1 MANPSLMPLNDVGSA
16 DGDFTTFYGVHRPPL
31 RKALALAL
39 GDLGLAEEAVDEALA
54 RAFLKWDELSQ
65 YEKPEGWVYR
75 VGLNWARD
83 GFRKRRYEILSEIDP
98 DSVRS
103 ETKPVDVDLIEAVG
117 KLSERLRSV
126 VVARY
131 YLDWSTLEVATAL
144 KIPEGTVKSRL
155 SRALNQLHAEL
166 EE

>member
-1 MANPSLMPLNDVGSA
+1 MPLKDVGSA
-16 DGDFTTFYGVHRPPL
+16 ECDFITFYELHRPPL
-31 RKALALAL
+31 RKALALTL

-54 RAFLKWDELSQ
+54 RALLRWDDLAQ
-65 YEKPEGWVYR
+65 YERPEGWVYR

-83 GFRKRRYEILSEIDP
+83 AFRKRRYEILSEIEP

-103 ETKPVDVDLIEAVG
+103 EARPIDVDLIEALG

-155 SRALNQLHAEL
+155 SRALNQLHGEL
-166 EE
+166 EERDEQT